1 MAAGHRCPV
10 VERQGGGGGDPTM
23 LTPRAALGVRIG
35 GLLDSSSPPLLSACS
50 DRRRRDVLFSLDL
63 YPIRRPDR
71 RRQRPSNHQPVASI
85 AQLQLYRRP
94 LLFSPRALFAPGY
107 LFPRSVS
114 EIMGASKMQKEGFF
128 SFREKITLYPRATL
142 KI

>member
-1 MAAGHRCPV
+1 MCGCASPV
-10 VERQGGGGGDPTM
+10 VERQG
-23 LTPRAALGVRIG
+23 VRWRPDHADASCPSYGSVDYWIRHHRPICC
-35 GLLDSSSPPLLSACS
+35 LFRSME
-50 DRRRRDVLFSLDL
+50 RDVLFSMDL
-63 YPIRRPDR
+63 SPIRRPDR
-71 RRQRPSNHQPVASI
+71 QRRQRPSNHRPVVASI

-128 SFREKITLYPRATL
+128 SFKEKITLYPRATL